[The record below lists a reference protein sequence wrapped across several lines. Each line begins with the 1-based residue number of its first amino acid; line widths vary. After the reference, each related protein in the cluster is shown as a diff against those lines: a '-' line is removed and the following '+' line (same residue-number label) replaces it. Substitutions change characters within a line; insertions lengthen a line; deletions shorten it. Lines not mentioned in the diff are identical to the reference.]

1 MQNTEQERQSWLK
14 LTIIFLYILAYGFLN
29 VIGSENELNLNLDNE
44 GMLNM
49 LKILQAVSVV
59 LVFIIPAI
67 LFATLW
73 TNKKIHYLGVTT
85 RPAFAT
91 IILAGIGMIV
101 AMPLINW
108 LAEVNQNM
116 HLPDAFSGIEIWMK
130 NSEEKASQLTEAF
143 TKGTSISTLVLNLFV
158 VAFMAAV
165 SEELFFRGM
174 LQKVLIECFKNKH
187 IAIWIGAALFS
198 AFHMQFYGFIPR
210 MLMGAFLGYLF
221 LWSGSLYASIVAHFV
236 NNGMAVLLVWL
247 SNKGSI
253 SVDIDKVGT
262 NENELIFV
270 AISLV
275 LVVASLFFICK
286 LELKKK
292 QKQLIE

>member
-1 MQNTEQERQSWLK
+1 MQHIEQERQSWLK
-14 LTIIFLYILAYGFLN
+14 LIIILLYILAYGFLN

-44 GMLNM
+44 SMLNM
-49 LKILQAVSVV
+49 LKILQAVSVIF
-59 LVFIIPAI
+59 VFILPAI

-85 RPAFAT
+85 RPAL
-91 IILAGIGMIV
+91 ISIVLAGVGMLL

-108 LAEVNQNM
+108 LAELNQHM
-116 HLPDAFSGIEIWMK
+116 HLPDAFSGVEAWMK
-130 NSEEKASQLTEAF
+130 NSEEKAAQLTEAF
-143 TKGTSISTLVLNLFV
+143 TKGTSIGTLILNLFV

-221 LWSGSLYASIVAHFV
+221 LWTGSLYASIVAHFI
-236 NNGMAVLLVWL
+236 NNGMAVLMVWL
-247 SNKGSI
+247 ANRGAV
-253 SVDIDKVGT
+253 SVDIDKVGM
-262 NENELIFV
+262 EKGEFIFV
-270 AISLV
+270 GVSFV
-275 LVVASLFFICK
+275 LVVLSLFFVYR
-286 LELKKK
+286 
-292 QKQLIE
+292 IERKRGKVQTIE